1 MAVGGRASG
10 VSVQTRDVLMLAIS
24 LLTAASSVLLYVRSV
39 HYRAWAACW
48 SFGLTLFEFG
58 VVAVVMLARVL
69 HPPLN
74 PGEWDGL
81 DLVLCLLFMAGSF
94 YYHVVGVHYEDRA
107 LSRAA
112 ALAFLVFSAAAV
124 FLVRILR

>member
-1 MAVGGRASG
+1 
-10 VSVQTRDVLMLAIS
+10 MLAIS
-24 LLTAASSVLLYVRSV
+24 FLTAASSVFLYVRSV

-48 SFGLTLFEFG
+48 SFGLTLLVFG

-69 HPPLN
+69 RPPVN

-107 LSRAA
+107 LEGRGSGVLGLLCGGRVPGEDSSVRAR
-112 ALAFLVFSAAAV
+112 
-124 FLVRILR
+124 VRPIGWTSTRST